1 MLASTRRKKSQKTAQ
16 RISLSLD
23 NRGPHKCSGAV
34 KRHCLRPVACQVV
47 LPAYFCVATCC
58 AQGVFRA
65 VEPASC
71 LWPWTWL
78 SYPVQSSPRRAAL
91 GRLHPDGAN
100 GVDYIWYKRPGSS
113 RQICCRLYPAG
124 SRGQFP
130 SSPSSHRL
138 SSRASRTPPGRRRS
152 DNARLSCP
160 KPDVVASRSSSS
172 FFIRTSC
179 LPQRIAQRSN
189 AGPEPRPKA
198 EARNERKL

>member
-1 MLASTRRKKSQKTAQ
+1 MFLGRSNPTEGLLHSSWTGRANLNKCLVQPCWGTCMGNQVRTRCRWPPMLASTRRKKKQKTAQ

-78 SYPVQSSPRRAAL
+78 SHPVQSSPRRAAL

-113 RQICCRLYPAG
+113 RQICFRLYPAG
-124 SRGQFP
+124 
-130 SSPSSHRL
+130 
-138 SSRASRTPPGRRRS
+138 
-152 DNARLSCP
+152 
-160 KPDVVASRSSSS
+160 
-172 FFIRTSC
+172 
-179 LPQRIAQRSN
+179 
-189 AGPEPRPKA
+189 
-198 EARNERKL
+198 